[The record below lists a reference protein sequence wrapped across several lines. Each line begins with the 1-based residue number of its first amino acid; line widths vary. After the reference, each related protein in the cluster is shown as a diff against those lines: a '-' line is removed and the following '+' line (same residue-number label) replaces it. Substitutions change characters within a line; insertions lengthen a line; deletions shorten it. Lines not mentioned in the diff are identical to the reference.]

1 MTPILSRRE
10 RKRLLK
16 EWIAELGGDAVAV
29 RRILR
34 CTQAALD
41 VAINGADDVNGD
53 EAAHLD
59 AITAIDAALRS
70 RADQTDRSYGR
81 VLRALRMASGQTS
94 DAVAR
99 ACVIATSR
107 MTEYERGQVK
117 PTLDVALR
125 LWRHFA
131 ARYPGL
137 RFEEVFGGDLAA
149 GDVTRRCAEL
159 TPTTATK
166 EA

>member
-29 RRILR
+29 RRALR

-41 VAINGADDVNGD
+41 AALGSGD

-81 VLRALRMASGQTS
+81 ILRALRVASGETS

-107 MTEYERGQVK
+107 MAEYERGHVK

-137 RFEEVFGGDLAA
+137 RFEEIFGGELAA

-159 TPTTATK
+159 SPTTAASK